1 MAEKKK
7 RRMSSSVPDEPTS
20 SFIELPDRSQRETG
34 LPDPSVV
41 SMKSDRSKG
50 EPIYFGRGK
59 TQSSQ
64 LSETDLPTPSVVS
77 MKSDRSKG
85 EPLYFDPGKTE
96 SQPSRCAVC
105 KEPLR
110 DLVQFT
116 CGHWS
121 CRGCAELDQDQSA
134 LALNRSCPKCGKRRK
149 KEHDED
155 NILKVKKNLQKQ
167 MQKKFSLASEGN
179 GDQTSLKNIYTTL
192 YITTGEGE
200 GVSKEYAVR
209 HLSGRLKKQSSVDS
223 SVNLNDIFKRL
234 PGQEK
239 PNRTVLTKGVAGIG
253 KSFAVQ
259 KFILDWA
266 QEETNQEVDFVF
278 SLAFRELNLI
288 MKEKS
293 LHELLS
299 EFHPALRP
307 LQDPLDYTKTK
318 IIMILDGLDE
328 SRLQLNF
335 ENTKTVSS
343 LKDVTS
349 VGGLLVNLIMGNLLP
364 DANIWIT
371 SRPAAASQ
379 IPAKHVDMVT
389 EIRGFTDSQKVEY
402 FQRRFSADSDLAA
415 RITSHIQSSQSLD
428 MMCQIP
434 IFCWIC
440 AVLFHEVFSAAE
452 ESKVPQT
459 MTEMMAHF
467 VFAQTKRRSRKFDT
481 KSETHREKLLKTH
494 KEFLLKL
501 GKLAFIQLLENNL
514 IFYEDDLRG
523 CGIDTEEA
531 STYSGFCNTILRE
544 EEIFH
549 QRKIFFF
556 VHLTLQ
562 EFFAAL
568 FVYECFV
575 TKKAKELENFLTSL
589 EDKEYA
595 LLDLVKMTVDK
606 VLEKKYGHLDFFLRF
621 LLGLMVEPNRR
632 IIQGMLTSVDPNDDT
647 HKKVLTYLRSIRRK
661 NLSPDDC
668 INVFQTMVEMRDNK
682 VKDEIQ
688 QYLKL
693 DNRSTKEL
701 TPLHCSALAYMLQ
714 VSRNDLEELDLKSFN
729 TTDEGRRRLIPAVRS
744 SKKAVLNDCKVTT
757 EWIQHLSFG
766 LKFPFSPLQSLD
778 LSNNDLM
785 DSGVKM
791 LCDGLSSPCCKLKIL
806 RLSGCLV
813 TQTGC
818 EYLVSALK
826 SNPSHLV
833 ELDLS
838 YNHPGETGIK
848 MISEQCQL
856 KEFNFK
862 HNGSHRMKPGLKKYA
877 CTLTLDSNTAH
888 KKLLLSDG
896 NKKVTWVENEQ
907 PYPDHTE
914 RFDHHSQV
922 LCEQGLQERCYFEIE
937 LVEPCSVG
945 LTYKSIG
952 RKGDTADCKLGRNE
966 KSWCKVCSE
975 SGCYIQH
982 NNQSIFVS
990 SLRCSHVGVYLDWEA
1005 GSISFYKAF
1014 QDSLTHL
1021 HTYRGLK
1028 FSEALYP
1035 AVELLPHS
1043 SALFCKP
1050 EYPVESAQHKQ
1061 KQV

>member
-20 SFIELPDRSQRETG
+20 SYIELPDSSQRETG

-50 EPIYFGRGK
+50 EPIYFGPGK
-59 TQSSQ
+59 TQRTQ
-64 LSETDLPTPSVVS
+64 RETGLPDPSVVS

-85 EPLYFDPGKTE
+85 EPIYFGPGKTE

-134 LALNRSCPKCGKRRK
+134 LALNRSCPKCGKRPK

-155 NILKVKKNLQKQ
+155 NILKMKKNLQKR

-200 GVSKEYAVR
+200 GVSEEYAVR
-209 HLSGRLKKQSSVDS
+209 HLSGSLKKQSSVDS

-266 QEETNQEVDFVF
+266 EEETNQEVDFVF

-307 LQDPLDYTKTK
+307 LQDPLDYTNAK

-328 SRLQLNF
+328 SRLRLNF

-379 IPAKHVDMVT
+379 IPAEHVDMVT

-467 VFAQTKRRSRKFDT
+467 GFAQTKRRSRKFDR

-647 HKKVLTYLRSIRRK
+647 DKKVLTYLRSIRRK

-668 INVFQTMVEMRDNK
+668 INVFQTMVEMRDHK

-757 EWIQHLSFG
+757 EWIEHLSFG

-778 LSNNDLM
+778 LSNNDLT

-848 MISEQCQL
+848 MISKQCQL

-888 KKLLLSDG
+888 KKLLLYDG

-945 LTYKSIG
+945 LTYRSIG
-952 RKGDTADCKLGRNE
+952 RKGDTADCKLGKNE
-966 KSWCKVCSE
+966 KSWCQVCSE

-982 NNQSIFVS
+982 NKESIFVS
-990 SLRCSHVGVYLDWEA
+990 SLRCSRVGVYLDWEA

-1014 QDSLTHL
+1014 HDSLSHL

-1061 KQV
+1061 KRV